1 MPSKPLPTI
10 TRIPVSLNEEDNQ
23 LLLHLRASMEERLSK
38 RLSVA
43 EIVRI
48 ALRSQA
54 KVEKIKV

>member
-1 MPSKPLPTI
+1 MPDNPLPTI
-10 TRIPVSLNEEDNQ
+10 SRIPVSLNEEDNQ
-23 LLLHLRASMEERLSK
+23 LFLQLRAAMEERLNK

-54 KVEKIKV
+54 KIEKIKV